1 MTLKVKVAFLTLVVA
16 LVLVNM
22 SIYDKEQHLVHGQVV
37 YLELAPVDPRSLMQ
51 GDYMALRFQLQQKVR
66 QALPKSVPDESRPW
80 RQAVTASDG
89 LAVVKLD
96 DRGVATFEALYDGQP
111 LAENELLLQYR
122 VRHGRIK
129 FATNAFY
136 FQEGHAGL
144 YQNARYGR
152 FRVDEQ
158 GELLLVGLNDEALN
172 APGSLPD

>member
-1 MTLKVKVAFLTLVVA
+1 MPLNVKVTLVTLVVA
-16 LVLVNM
+16 LLVVNI
-22 SIYDKEQHLVHGQVV
+22 SIYDKEQHLAHGQVV

-51 GDYMALRFQLQQKVR
+51 GDYMALRFQLQQKVY
-66 QALPKSVPDESRPW
+66 QALPKTVPDESRPW
-80 RQAVTASDG
+80 RQAITVADG

-96 DRGVATFEALYDGQP
+96 ERKVATFEALYEDQP

-144 YQNARYGR
+144 YQDARYGR

-172 APGSLPD
+172 VLTSLPD